1 MDRKQTLCDL
11 SFSSPAPVG
20 GGPLP
25 REAGHRAQVKG
36 SHPPTRQRRKLLP
49 CPPSPPG
56 PSPPFPALCSPVS
69 PVILPLKGKEGT
81 TFQTCV
87 PSPPGP
93 LLSVRQHPRWAPRF
107 WEPLS
112 PQLGSSGFTTGTT
125 SRVRGLGV
133 VPRAQQRP
141 GRPGRQGPSAGCSSL
156 LHFMVLVT
164 PQNTGCPNITHC
176 GWTHT
181 NQHLF
186 WYLNTCPH
194 SQQHDSQEPR
204 VQTVHMPVSLRADTH
219 SVSPTCGHVPRP
231 RTGARHHTLPRG
243 RAPSPRRSGREP
255 DTGGYTGCDS
265 TCVTRPGQ
273 ARPQTGRG
281 LVGAG
286 GWVVMADGDGA
297 SFGVMECSR
306 IR

>member
-1 MDRKQTLCDL
+1 MDRKQTLYDP
-11 SFSSPAPVG
+11 SFSSPAPVAG
-20 GGPLP
+20 GGGGGRTPAQGGRAQGTGEGEPPAHSPKEETPPLP
-25 REAGHRAQVKG
+25 
-36 SHPPTRQRRKLLP
+36 SF
-49 CPPSPPG
+49 PSWPL
-56 PSPPFPALCSPVS
+56 PPFPALCSPVS

-93 LLSVRQHPRWAPRF
+93 LLSVRQHPRWAP
-107 WEPLS
+107 EV
-112 PQLGSSGFTTGTT
+112 LGASQSSDGEFRLHNWANLEGAAGG
-125 SRVRGLGV
+125 RG
-133 VPRAQQRP
+133 VPGAQQRP
-141 GRPGRQGPSAGCSSL
+141 GRPECQGPSAGCSSL
-156 LHFMVLVT
+156 LYFMVLVT

-181 NQHLF
+181 NQHSF

-219 SVSPTCGHVPRP
+219 SVR
-231 RTGARHHTLPRG
+231 HTLPRG
-243 RAPSPRRSGREP
+243 RAPSPRCSGREP
-255 DTGGYTGCDS
+255 DTGGYMGCDS
-265 TCVTRPGQ
+265 TCVTLPGQ
-273 ARPQTGRG
+273 ACPRTGRG

-286 GWVVMADGDGA
+286 GWVLMADGVGA